1 MKRLILP
8 IIAVF
13 ILLTSCYKPVDPV
26 PAGPEES
33 FLSGKG
39 FFVINEG
46 NFMWGNGSLSYY
58 SYDSSKIHN
67 DLFEQINMRALGD
80 VPNSM
85 EILNDYAYVVVNNSG
100 RLEVINRKTMEAVA
114 SISDLQSPRYICII
128 DNQKAYV
135 TSMSSN
141 SLAIIN
147 LSTNTLSG
155 NIDIGKKSEAILVKG
170 KKVFVASWV
179 GDNRVTVIDSDTDQ
193 PVAVIETAIE
203 PESMVLD
210 KNGLLWVLCNGGW
223 ARENYAEL
231 LAVNSETY
239 QVVKRKVFASKLD
252 SPTNLKI
259 NGTRDTL
266 FYLMNGIYRMSII
279 DNNLPEIPFI
289 SDPDHYFYKFSVN
302 PSNSD
307 IVATDAKD
315 YQAKG
320 LVLVYNRHGVLK
332 NSVEAGI
339 IPGYICFKT
348 QSDPLI
354 Q

>member
-1 MKRLILP
+1 MKKLFP
-8 IIAVF
+8 AV
-13 ILLTSCYKPVDPV
+13 ISALLLLNSCYKPVVPV
-26 PAGPEES
+26 PTGPEET

-67 DLFEQINMRALGD
+67 DLFEKINMRALGD

-85 EILNDYAYVVVNNSG
+85 EILNDYGYVVVNNSG
-100 RLEVINRKTMEAVA
+100 RIEVFNRKTMESVA
-114 SISDLQSPRYICII
+114 TISDLQSPRYIALI
-128 DNQKAYV
+128 NNRKAYV

-141 SLAIIN
+141 SLSIVD
-147 LSTNTLSG
+147 LSTNSLSG
-155 NIDIGKKSEAILVKG
+155 SIDIGKKSESIIVKG

-193 PVAVIETAIE
+193 PLTVIETAME

-231 LAVNSETY
+231 LGINSETY
-239 QVVKRKVFASKLD
+239 QIVKRKVFPSKSD
-252 SPTNLKI
+252 SPTNLRI

-266 FYLMNGIYRMSII
+266 FYLMNDIYRMSIN
-279 DNNLPEIPFI
+279 DQALPEDPFI
-289 SDPDHYFYKFSVN
+289 SDPGHYFYKLSVN
-302 PSNSD
+302 PSNGD
-307 IVATDAKD
+307 IIATDAID
-315 YQAKG
+315 YQQKG
-320 LVLVYNRHGVLK
+320 LILIYTRHGVLK
-332 NSVEAGI
+332 TTVQAGI
-339 IPGYICFKT
+339 IPGYICFKI
-348 QSDPLI
+348 QSDPVI